1 MPQAGD
7 ETSEPVAQPAG
18 YADTHV
24 ERAATLMMEKLV
36 EIHRHPAASAVV
48 ILAPHGGRVIP
59 LEHQGAF
66 VVSPQAL
73 EVEQDLMV
81 DHHTDVLARRLVEKT
96 GACAIINT
104 LSRFVVDVERFPDER
119 EEMNQVGMGVLYTH
133 GSQRQLI
140 RDMNRTNREALLQF
154 FHDYSATVTTLVGE
168 VLDHHGHAL
177 ILDLHS
183 FPRAPLPYELHH
195 DERRPELCLGHEAP
209 HIPSM
214 FLTKLRHELT
224 DWDITDNEPFH
235 GSYVPLQYFG
245 SDPRVTSVMLEIRRD
260 TYLREPAGEP
270 TPGRLESLEAALT
283 RALS

>member
-1 MPQAGD
+1 
-7 ETSEPVAQPAG
+7 
-18 YADTHV
+18 
-24 ERAATLMMEKLV
+24 MMDNLV
-36 EIHRHPAASAVV
+36 EIHRHPEASPVV

-59 LEHQGAF
+59 IEHQDAF
-66 VVSPQAL
+66 VVSKEAL
-73 EVEQDLMV
+73 EVEQNLMV
-81 DHHTDVLARRLVEKT
+81 DHHTDVLARRLVQKT
-96 GACAIINT
+96 GASAVINT

-133 GSQRQLI
+133 GSQRQPI
-140 RDMNRTNREALLQF
+140 RNMDRTNQEALLQF
-154 FHDYSATVTTLVGE
+154 FHDYSATVTALVSK

-209 HIPSM
+209 HTPSV
-214 FLTKLRHELT
+214 FLTKLRQELA

-235 GSYVPLQYFG
+235 GSYVPLEFFG

-260 TYLREPAGEP
+260 TYLKEPAGELL
-270 TPGRLESLEAALT
+270 PGRLEVLETAIT
-283 RALS
+283 RALR